1 MTSLLIAT
9 DGDTETQDCAHIPC
23 VGDGTYSISP
33 VTLQGFVYINGKLVI
48 PNEQT
53 FSAHGTAECVASTTL
68 LYINGMAVVRDND
81 TIDHHHSNTGVDVG
95 NQSFIYSE

>member
-1 MTSLLIAT
+1 MASLLIAT

-23 VGDGTYSISP
+23 VGGGTYSISP

-48 PNEQT
+48 PDEQT
-53 FSAHGTAECVASTTL
+53 FSAHGTAECVASTVL

-81 TIDHHHSNTGVDVG
+81 TVAHHHDNTGVDVS
-95 NQSFIYSE
+95 NQSFVYSA

>member
-23 VGDGTYSISP
+23 VGDGTYDISP
-33 VTLQGFVYINGKLVI
+33 VTLQGFVYINGKLII
-48 PNEQT
+48 PDEQT
-53 FSAHGTAECVASTTL
+53 FSAHGTAECVASTAL
-68 LYINGMAVVRDND
+68 LYINCMAAVRDND

>member
-23 VGDGTYSISP
+23 VGDGTYDISP

-48 PNEQT
+48 PDGQT
-53 FSAHGTAECVASTTL
+53 FSAHGTAECVASTAL
-68 LYINGMAVVRDND
+68 LYINAMAVVRDND
-81 TIDHHHSNTGVDVG
+81 TVSHHHDNTGVDVG
-95 NQSFIYSE
+95 NQNFVRSD